1 MLLAEDSASLQV
13 RHGASHGPNEC
24 QTPPSRPLAK
34 GSLYRQL
41 RIMASDHG
49 YIGRACGCC
58 NGGPGVTQ
66 EAVITLGGP
75 VSSRLS
81 GCIKL
86 AGILCRTNVNALL
99 LHSVVAKSEIGIVGH
114 HLAHRTELHAVTG
127 RRKDWIS
134 GFASERK
141 GCCGVIKVV
150 GCCGIKDIHTHQ
162 LVYECSLDA
171 VRVSTALT
179 RCKQGLQNLESF
191 THSPNQLVFAKALTL
206 HGIIR
211 FELFQGLSF
220 RALRGRK
227 LISLLLPGLELS
239 GTRLSI
245 SAPFLCL

>member
-1 MLLAEDSASLQV
+1 M
-13 RHGASHGPNEC
+13 
-24 QTPPSRPLAK
+24 
-34 GSLYRQL
+34 
-41 RIMASDHG
+41 
-49 YIGRACGCC
+49 
-58 NGGPGVTQ
+58 TQ

-86 AGILCRTNVNALL
+86 AGILCQTKVDAL

-134 GFASERK
+134 GLASERK
-141 GCCGVIKVV
+141 GCCGAIKVV
-150 GCCGIKDIHTHQ
+150 VGCGTKNILTHQ

-171 VRVSTALT
+171 VRVSTTLT

-206 HGIIR
+206 HGIFYALNSSKTSR
-211 FELFQGLSF
+211 SEL
-220 RALRGRK
+220 
-227 LISLLLPGLELS
+227 
-239 GTRLSI
+239 
-245 SAPFLCL
+245 